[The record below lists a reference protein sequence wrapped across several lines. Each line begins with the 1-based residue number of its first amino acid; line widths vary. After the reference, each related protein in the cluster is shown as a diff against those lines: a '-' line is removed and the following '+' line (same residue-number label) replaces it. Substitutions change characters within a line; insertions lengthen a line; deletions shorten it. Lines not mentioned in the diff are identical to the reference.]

1 VWRIGASSPS
11 GNPRSS
17 RNPAGIS
24 RLPNLRRVMVIETET
39 CCAQNLDTPIGP
51 GSKLRSFSKFASS
64 SGFRTGW
71 RFPSCDRLR
80 GNRIVLFGTPVRG
93 FPPFRNAPKG
103 LSHET
108 NAKHEWKL
116 QCTPSKGFAEEA
128 TYPSAPRGGLDGN
141 SGRSDAR
148 VPRKPA
154 VRKSTRW
161 MEPSHPSS
169 SPFARH
175 NQRAYQLLGY
185 RRSAVHRLPFSK
197 STHRKST
204 FCAPEWRDP
213 EWP

>member
-1 VWRIGASSPS
+1 MWRIGASSPS
-11 GNPRSS
+11 VNPSSS

-39 CCAQNLDTPIGP
+39 CCAQNLGTPLGHGP
-51 GSKLRSFSKFASS
+51 KLRSFSIFARSNS
-64 SGFRTGW
+64 IRTCW

-80 GNRIVLFGTPVRG
+80 GNRIVFFGTPVRG

-108 NAKHEWKL
+108 NAKYERKL
-116 QCTPSKGFAEEA
+116 RRTQSRGFVEEA
-128 TYPSAPRGGLDGN
+128 TYLSAPRGGLDGN
-141 SGRSDAR
+141 SGRSNAR

-154 VRKSTRW
+154 VRKSARW

-175 NQRAYQLLGY
+175 NQRAYQLLGN
-185 RRSAVHRLPFSK
+185 RRSAVHRIPFSK
-197 STHRKST
+197 STHHKST
-204 FCAPEWRDP
+204 FCEPE
-213 EWP
+213 